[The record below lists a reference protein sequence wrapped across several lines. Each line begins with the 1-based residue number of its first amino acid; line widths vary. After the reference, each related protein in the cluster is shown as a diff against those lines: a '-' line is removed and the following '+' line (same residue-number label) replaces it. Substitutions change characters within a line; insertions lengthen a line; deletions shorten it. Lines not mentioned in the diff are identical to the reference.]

1 MSKRK
6 IISCFLI
13 VVLAVA
19 TYLFAAEK
27 NNHTVVL
34 EANEKDGYNIS
45 YNEKA
50 GTYSYQIYSATG
62 KILDEKKKLYR
73 EPFIESVDEDILH
86 ISLSAGTNVRQEWFV
101 NRKTEER
108 SETFQN
114 VCAIQGEKIAFMELD
129 DESSYCLVIRDIFDE
144 NKLYLEVKQDFA
156 PLAIP
161 DLIIENAEFTEESSL
176 KITYLKGEDEVSTT
190 EIITWLT

>member
-1 MSKRK
+1 MYKRK
-6 IISCFLI
+6 IISCLLI

-19 TYLFAAEK
+19 AYFIVAEK

-73 EPFIESVDEDILH
+73 EPYIESIDEDILH

-101 NRKTEER
+101 NRKTEEK
-108 SETFQN
+108 SETFEN
-114 VCAIQGEKIAFMELD
+114 VCAIQGDTIAFMELD
-129 DESSYCLVIRDIFDE
+129 KESEFYLVIRDIFDE
-144 NKLYLEVKQDFA
+144 NKLYLEVKRNFA
-156 PLAIP
+156 PLAIA

-190 EIITWLT
+190 EIITW

>member
-50 GTYSYQIYSATG
+50 GIYSYQIYSVTG
-62 KILDEKKKLYR
+62 KILAEKKKLYR
-73 EPFIESVDEDILH
+73 EPFIESTDEDILH
-86 ISLSAGTNVRQEWFV
+86 ICLSAGTNVRQEWFV

-129 DESSYCLVIRDIFDE
+129 DELSYCLTIRDIFDE
-144 NKLYLEVKQDFA
+144 SKLYLQIKRDFT
-156 PLAIP
+156 PLATP

-176 KITYLKGEDEVSTT
+176 KITYLKGEDEISTT
-190 EIITWLT
+190 EIITW